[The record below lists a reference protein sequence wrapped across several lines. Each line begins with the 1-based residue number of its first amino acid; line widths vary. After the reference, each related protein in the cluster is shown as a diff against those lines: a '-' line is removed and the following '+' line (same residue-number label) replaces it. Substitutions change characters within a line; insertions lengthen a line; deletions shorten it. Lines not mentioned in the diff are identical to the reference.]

1 MTRPGGTWQN
11 WARSTKVKPARV
23 ERPRSPE
30 GVQRAV
36 QAAIAQ
42 NLPIKA
48 VGAGHSFTGIAVAP
62 GVLLELDDLQG
73 VVSVD
78 ADRAQVTLLAG
89 TRLHRIPRLLSPH
102 GLAMENLG
110 DIDRQSISGAIS
122 TGTHG
127 TGAGFGGLS
136 TQVVGAT
143 LVTGDGEF
151 LRISTEENA
160 ELLPA
165 VALGLGALGIL
176 VEVTLQC
183 VPAFILQ
190 AIDEPVALDE
200 VIATLEERVAE
211 SDHFEFYWFPH
222 TTVAL
227 TKRQTRLPES
237 APRHPLPTVG
247 RWVDET
253 LLSNGVY
260 RAVCA
265 AGQIVPAVTPPFS
278 RLAVKLTGDREYT
291 DRSHTVLTQSRT
303 VRFREMEYA
312 LPAEHVVPAFRE
324 IQDLIRRRGWKIE
337 FPIEVRFAASDD
349 VWLSTAQGRATGYLA
364 VHRYWRA
371 DPTAYFEAVERICL
385 EHGGRPH
392 WGKLHTLDAE
402 KLRERYPR
410 FDDFTAV
417 RDRLD
422 PERRFTNRHLERVL
436 GK

>member
-11 WARSTKVKPARV
+11 WARSVKIRPASV
-23 ERPRSPE
+23 ERPRTAE

-36 QAAIAQ
+36 QAAIAHDLQ
-42 NLPIKA
+42 IKA

-62 GVLLELDDLQG
+62 GVLLELDDMQG
-73 VVSVD
+73 LVSVD
-78 ADRAQVTLLAG
+78 SDRRRVTLLAG
-89 TRLHRIPRLLSPH
+89 TRLHRIPRLLAPY

-122 TGTHG
+122 SGTHG
-127 TGAGFGGLS
+127 TGARFGGLA

-143 LVTGDGEF
+143 LIAADGEF
-151 LRISTEENA
+151 LTVSETENA

-176 VEVTLQC
+176 VEITLQC
-183 VPAFILQ
+183 VPAFVMH
-190 AIDEPVALDE
+190 AVDEPVPLDE
-200 VIATLEERVAE
+200 VLSTLDERV
-211 SDHFEFYWFPH
+211 STVDHFEFYWFPH
-222 TTVAL
+222 TDVAL

-237 APRHPLPTVG
+237 TPRKPLPTVG
-247 RWVDET
+247 RWIDET

-265 AGQIVPAVTPPFS
+265 AGQVLPAITPPFS

-291 DRSHTVLTQSRT
+291 DLSHRVLTQSRN

-312 LPAEHVVPAFRE
+312 LPAKNVLPAFEAIRA
-324 IQDLIRRRGWKIE
+324 LIAERGWKIE
-337 FPIEVRFAASDD
+337 FPVEVRFAAADD
-349 VWLSTAQGRATGYLA
+349 RWFSTAYERESGYIA

-371 DPTAYFEAVERICL
+371 DTTAYFEAVERICL

-392 WGKLHTLDAE
+392 WGKLHTLDAAQ
-402 KLRERYPR
+402 LRERYPR
-410 FDDFTAV
+410 FDDFAAV

-422 PERRFTNRHLERVL
+422 PSRRFTNRYLDRVL
-436 GK
+436 GE

>member
-11 WARSTKVKPARV
+11 WSRSAKIRPASV

-36 QAAIAQ
+36 QAATAH
-42 NLPIKA
+42 NLQIKA

-62 GVLLELDDLQG
+62 GVLLELDDMQG
-73 VVSVD
+73 LVSVD
-78 ADRAQVTLLAG
+78 TDRARVTLLAG
-89 TRLHRIPRLLSPH
+89 TRLHRIPRLLAPY

-122 TGTHG
+122 SGTHG
-127 TGAGFGGLS
+127 TGARFGGLA
-136 TQVVGAT
+136 TQVVGVT
-143 LVTGDGEF
+143 LIAADGEF
-151 LRISTEENA
+151 LRVSDTENA

-176 VEVTLQC
+176 VDVTLQC
-183 VPAFILQ
+183 VPTFVMHAV
-190 AIDEPVALDE
+190 DEPVPLDD
-200 VIATLEERVAE
+200 VLATLEERVSA

-222 TTVAL
+222 TDVAL
-227 TKRQTRLPES
+227 TKQQTRLPES
-237 APRHPLPTVG
+237 TPRKPLPRVG
-247 RWVDET
+247 RWIDET

-260 RAVCA
+260 RVVCA
-265 AGQIVPAVTPPFS
+265 AGQVLPAVTPPFS
-278 RLAVKLTGDREYT
+278 RLAVKLTGDRDYT
-291 DRSHTVLTQSRT
+291 DRSHRVLTQRRN

-312 LPAEHVVPAFRE
+312 LPAENVLAAFQAIRE
-324 IQDLIRRRGWKIE
+324 LIAARGWKIE
-337 FPIEVRFAASDD
+337 FPLEVRFAAADD
-349 VWLSTAQGRATGYLA
+349 RWLSTAFDRESGYIA

-392 WGKLHTLDAE
+392 WGKLHTLDAAR
-402 KLRERYPR
+402 LRERYPR
-410 FDDFTAV
+410 FDDFVAL

-422 PERRFTNRHLERVL
+422 PDRRFANRYLDRVL
-436 GK
+436 GQ